1 MKPQVLACGLFA
13 KHHHRS
19 RVLASMYAHHKGLK
33 KLHVGKGTAHKKLTK
48 MEMHEMG
55 EVGRPRR
62 LTPLKIAL

>member
-13 KHHHRS
+13 KHRHRS
-19 RVLASMYAHHKGLK
+19 RVLASMHHKGLK

-48 MEMHEMG
+48 MEMHEM
-55 EVGRPRR
+55 EGRPRR